1 MMSRRSSAVLY
12 AIFGLSVLSVT
23 PAWANHIDSASAT
36 MTCSSFSMTV
46 SASDLVPGKS
56 YEIDFTIVASPGAAG
71 FPITGSIPFTATSST
86 LFGDTITESF
96 PTLAGTFTFSGTA
109 SLVNENTIDIT
120 FSPSTLACAPPS
132 PVSPGDTAT
141 IGFWHN
147 QNGQKVIDS
156 FNGGSTATM
165 LGNWLATNFPNLFG
179 AANPYTGK
187 SLAGLTNADVAAV
200 YSSLWSPSG
209 VTKNTY
215 VQALAVALGCYA
227 SSTSLGANSTTAGYG
242 FKDSPGG
249 TCADTFNVG
258 SNGAAFGVP
267 NGTTLTVSQ
276 VMAIANAHFNP
287 TTGLF
292 YGGDQALASDLNN
305 VLDGINS
312 SGDIS

>member
-1 MMSRRSSAVLY
+1 MSRRSSAVLY

-36 MTCSSFSMTV
+36 MTCSGFSVTV
-46 SASDLVPGKS
+46 SASDLAPGTN
-56 YEIDFTIVASPGAAG
+56 YEIDFTIDASPGASG

-86 LFGDTITESF
+86 LFSDTVTGSF
-96 PTLAGTFTFSGTA
+96 PALAGKFTFSGTA
-109 SLVNENTIDIT
+109 SLVNENTIDIS
-120 FSPSTLACAPPS
+120 FSPSTLTCAPPS
-132 PVSPGDTAT
+132 AVSPGDTAT

-147 QNGQKVIDS
+147 KNGQAVINS

-179 AANPYTGK
+179 AANPYTGT
-187 SLAGLTNADVAAV
+187 SLAGSTNAEVAAV
-200 YSSLWSPSG
+200 YSNLWAPSG

-215 VQALAVALGCYA
+215 VQAFAVALGCYA
-227 SSTSLGANSTTAGYG
+227 TSTNLGANSTTAGFG
-242 FKDSPGG
+242 FNDSPGG

-258 SNGAAFGVP
+258 NNGAAFGVP
-267 NGTTLTVSQ
+267 NGTTLTVFQ
-276 VMAIANAHFNP
+276 VVAIANAHFNP

-292 YGGDQALASDLNN
+292 YGGDQALTSDLNN

-312 SGDIS
+312 SGDIP

>member
-1 MMSRRSSAVLY
+1 MMSRLSSAVLY
-12 AIFGLSVLSVT
+12 AIFGLSVLFVT
-23 PAWANHIDSASAT
+23 PAWANHIDSADAT
-36 MTCSSFSMTV
+36 MTCSTFSLTV
-46 SASDLVPGKS
+46 SASALTPGTN
-56 YEIDFTIVASPGAAG
+56 YEIDFTIGISPGASG

-86 LFGDTITESF
+86 FSDTVTGSF

-109 SLVNENTIDIT
+109 SLVNENTIDIS
-120 FSPSTLACAPPS
+120 FSPSTLTCAPPS

-147 QNGQKVIDS
+147 QNGQKVINS

-179 AANPYTGK
+179 VINPYTGT
-187 SLAGLTNADVAAV
+187 SLAGLTNAQVATV
-200 YSSLWSPSG
+200 YSNLWTPSG

-215 VQALAVALGCYA
+215 VQAFAVALGCYA
-227 SSTSLGANSTTAGYG
+227 TDASLGFNSTAASFG
-242 FKDSPGG
+242 FKSSPGG
-249 TCADTFNVG
+249 TCAKTFNVG

-267 NGTTLTVSQ
+267 NGTTLTVFQ
-276 VMAIANAHFNP
+276 VMAAANANFNP

-292 YGGDQALASDLNN
+292 YGGDQALTSDLNN

-312 SGDIS
+312 KGDISS